1 MTVVV
6 RCLIS
11 SSSDQTACV
20 AQCPD
25 RGRSIVMWREN
36 RLYFYVFTAQLSILQ
51 QLNARLLRLAATVVA
66 RHLGC
71 SSVELAW
78 YHWPPGGSEA
88 LPSFSWSSG
97 LRVDVEITAGPNN
110 CEISSKRSRFSGV
123 GRKK

>member
-25 RGRSIVMWREN
+25 RGRSILMWREN

-88 LPSFSWSSG
+88 PPSIIQ
-97 LRVDVEITAGPNN
+97 LVEWL
-110 CEISSKRSRFSGV
+110 ES
-123 GRKK
+123 